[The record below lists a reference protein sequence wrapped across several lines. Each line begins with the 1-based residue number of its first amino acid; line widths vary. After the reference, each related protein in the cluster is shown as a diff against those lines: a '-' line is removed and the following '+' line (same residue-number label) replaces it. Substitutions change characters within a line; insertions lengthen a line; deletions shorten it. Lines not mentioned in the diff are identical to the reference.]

1 MDKQAPSGLDEATLH
16 ALVDGTLPPAERVAA
31 EQALAHDPVAA
42 ATVRAWREQ
51 RALLGALHADVLQQP
66 VPPAQA
72 AAARSAGRA
81 GAQLARWQ
89 RWGGMA
95 AAVLLAVVAGWTG
108 RGLWETQAG
117 PSLARARPVQEFGR
131 QALVAHVVF
140 APEVRHP
147 VEVPAAQQ
155 EHLVQWLSK
164 RLGRPLKVPDLAA
177 QGYELVGGR
186 LLAGGQ
192 GPRAQFMYQ
201 NLRGERLTLYVG
213 ALDARDAAARETA
226 FRFTS
231 ESGASSF
238 YWVDNGYGYALAG
251 RLQRA
256 ELLPLAEAVYKQL

>member
-1 MDKQAPSGLDEATLH
+1 MDERQSPSLDEARLH
-16 ALVDGTLPPAERVAA
+16 AYVDGQLAPAERDAVEA
-31 EQALAHDPVAA
+31 ALAADPEAA
-42 ATVRAWREQ
+42 ATVRAWSLQ
-51 RALLGALHADVLQQP
+51 RALLQNLHAEVLQQP
-66 VPPAQA
+66 APVPQAQA
-72 AAARSAGRA
+72 AREAGRA
-81 GAQLARWQ
+81 AAGLARWR

-95 AAVLLAVVAGWTG
+95 AAVLLAVAAGGIG
-108 RGLWETQAG
+108 RGAWDDPSGAG
-117 PSLARARPVQEFGR
+117 LARARPVQEFGR

-186 LLAGGQ
+186 LLAEGQ

-201 NLRGERLTLYVG
+201 NPRGERLTLYVG
-213 ALDARDAAARETA
+213 ALDAREAAARETA

-256 ELLPLAEAVYKQL
+256 ELLPLAEAVYRQL